1 MSILC
6 RACRYVMTRGCIAWL
21 RRATATSARGGERG
35 NHKGIRTV
43 AGRKE
48 GEHRECQYDDQLGGH
63 ASFLPADTRFQI
75 SVMLLDPTSREYK
88 RARRHHYKTTKNRD
102 GDTDTDWTP
111 FRAAEKKYKARFPPP
126 DLSDALDLALL
137 NASRHADIERT
148 GWKGRPDAVQVK
160 KIDLDDA
167 RQIPVVAG
175 TRKAF
180 VVVDVPGG

>member
-48 GEHRECQYDDQLGGH
+48 GDHRECQYDDQLGGH
-63 ASFLPADTRFQI
+63 ASFLPAD
-75 SVMLLDPTSREYK
+75 
-88 RARRHHYKTTKNRD
+88 
-102 GDTDTDWTP
+102 
-111 FRAAEKKYKARFPPP
+111 PP